1 MAVTSAPDCET
12 NASCPGRA
20 GMCAKLAF
28 SRARVLSSPTQL
40 GPRMRSSA
48 GRAAS
53 SMACFCSAVRPALTA
68 KVQPATPLLRML
80 RHSVPPTENG
90 RSDAPMTATDRGS
103 NNESRLRMLMGLG
116 SVRRKSRPAGERQ
129 RMRKG

>member
-53 SMACFCSAVRPALTA
+53 SMACFCSAVRPALMTMAARVPRWANCRTRSTTVAAGVQMTA
-68 KVQPATPLLRML
+68 SSGT
-80 RHSVPPTENG
+80 SG
-90 RSDAPMTATDRGS
+90 RSATR
-103 NNESRLRMLMGLG
+103 
-116 SVRRKSRPAGERQ
+116 A
-129 RMRKG
+129 